1 MAISSINIKAS
12 SSNAFTH
19 NDRTLSPSYLLDQK
33 DSLGIECNRS
43 ANEARELYLSLRNEA
58 FGNYTLRTGQKVQ
71 TKEEKLRW
79 SAVVNLNEN
88 HTLKDVENLANT
100 LSKKYGWQVLQVA
113 VHRDEGFVKDDKP
126 HYNLHAHI
134 EFFMLNKEGVFT
146 FKKRDFGTKKMS
158 ELQDVVSSELSMQR
172 GTPKLES
179 KRERLEHR
187 EYKQQARAIEHAVE
201 KVKET
206 YNFREYQQRI
216 TALDVENND
225 LKKELHKLNTA
236 VNKGK
241 ATVQEL
247 EAKISALSL
256 RVESREKTLLE
267 ILPTAQKP
275 IEVVHYVQELKKDLS
290 QALQSKNELE
300 AVNHTL
306 KSEKMDFRATE
317 SNLNAQVQEL
327 KNENEVLKKE
337 NEKLS
342 WYKQQYQNIVSS
354 LKKWTN
360 LEDIRAVMQSV
371 KDKFQEPKAHIESV
385 EEFERG
391 LPLRSIHTATDK
403 IRQELEASNEPEYLK
418 IAKGLVLDEFEKQR
432 LEAVMPNTRVTL
444 DDILLAEQ
452 GYKEFV
458 ASQKKQDQGL
468 ER

>member
-12 SSNAFTH
+12 SANAFTH

-88 HTLKDVENLANT
+88 HTIKDVENLANT

-158 ELQDVVSSELSMQR
+158 ELQDTVSKELSMQR

-206 YNFREYQQRI
+206 
-216 TALDVENND
+216 
-225 LKKELHKLNTA
+225 
-236 VNKGK
+236 
-241 ATVQEL
+241 
-247 EAKISALSL
+247 
-256 RVESREKTLLE
+256 
-267 ILPTAQKP
+267 
-275 IEVVHYVQELKKDLS
+275 
-290 QALQSKNELE
+290 
-300 AVNHTL
+300 
-306 KSEKMDFRATE
+306 
-317 SNLNAQVQEL
+317 
-327 KNENEVLKKE
+327 
-337 NEKLS
+337 
-342 WYKQQYQNIVSS
+342 
-354 LKKWTN
+354 
-360 LEDIRAVMQSV
+360 
-371 KDKFQEPKAHIESV
+371 
-385 EEFERG
+385 
-391 LPLRSIHTATDK
+391 
-403 IRQELEASNEPEYLK
+403 
-418 IAKGLVLDEFEKQR
+418 
-432 LEAVMPNTRVTL
+432 
-444 DDILLAEQ
+444 
-452 GYKEFV
+452 
-458 ASQKKQDQGL
+458 
-468 ER
+468 